1 MTTANLGMTIPTVGA
16 DADTW
21 GGELNTD
28 LGLIDAFAGS
38 LMPQAE
44 VTLASAATTDI
55 GSAAS
60 TAVAITGTTTIT
72 SFGTAA
78 NKIRFVRFTGA
89 LTLTHNAV
97 SLILLGG
104 VNRATAVGDSGIYQS
119 DGSGNWRERAFF
131 SARTDPSTG
140 QYQVRYSEKAAQN
153 NSVVTY
159 FQVPLASA
167 PASQRSNAKATV
179 SLYTDDA
186 AGGYTIEYS
195 EWVIDFGAYGG
206 SYLSPGVT
214 RISQVQNSV
223 SASTNQVSC
232 TVTATIASGILSIK
246 IQPVFNGALPSTT
259 ARVNAKCEVFGPDKT
274 QLITAV

>member
-1 MTTANLGMTIPTVGA
+1 MTTTNLGLTLPVVGA

-55 GSAAS
+55 GAAAS

-72 SFGTAA
+72 SFGAAA
-78 NKIRFVRFTGA
+78 NKIRFVRFAGA
-89 LTLTHNAV
+89 LTLTHNAT

-104 VNRATAVGDSGIYQS
+104 ANRAAVAGDSGIYQS

-140 QYQVRYSEKAAQN
+140 SYQVRYNEKAA
-153 NSVVTY
+153 
-159 FQVPLASA
+159 
-167 PASQRSNAKATV
+167 
-179 SLYTDDA
+179 
-186 AGGYTIEYS
+186 
-195 EWVIDFGAYGG
+195 
-206 SYLSPGVT
+206 
-214 RISQVQNSV
+214 
-223 SASTNQVSC
+223 
-232 TVTATIASGILSIK
+232 
-246 IQPVFNGALPSTT
+246 
-259 ARVNAKCEVFGPDKT
+259 
-274 QLITAV
+274 

>member
-1 MTTANLGMTIPTVGA
+1 VGA
-16 DADTW
+16 DADSW
-21 GGELNTD
+21 GGDLNTD

-55 GSAAS
+55 GGAAS
-60 TAVAITGTTTIT
+60 TAVAISGTTTIT
-72 SFGTAA
+72 SFGAA
-78 NKIRFVRFTGA
+78 VNRIRFVRFTGA
-89 LTLTHNAV
+89 LTLTHNAA
-97 SLILLGG
+97 SLIMLGAA
-104 VNRATAVGDSGIYQS
+104 NRATAAGDSGIYQS
-119 DGSGNWRERAFF
+119 DGGGNWREGAFF

-140 QYQVRYSEKAAQN
+140 TYPVRYNEKAAQN
-153 NSVVTY
+153 NSVVAY
-159 FQVPLASA
+159 FQIPIASSS
-167 PASQRSNAKATV
+167 ASQRSNAKVTV

-223 SASTNQVSC
+223 SVPTNQVSC
-232 TVTATIASGILSIK
+232 IVTAAIASSVLSIR
-246 IQPVFNGALPSTT
+246 IQPIFSGAIPSTT
-259 ARVNAKCEVFGPDKT
+259 ARVNAKCEIFGPDKA
-274 QLITAV
+274 QLIIAI